1 MSGLLLFS
9 LRLNLEEDISKLV
22 PQSEETK
29 TLNKVLKHTDFSIA
43 DYTGASLQSVLTH
56 NNTKLTYKLTIF
68 FGYSSSR
75 NSISH
80 SLDIT
85 EKQYLSLI
93 KEINKNNKQILANS
107 NAILSDE
114 ELYGADDFVR
124 TSLRTLNDPTILTT
138 TTLNTTTSTTSVRKF
153 KKPTVKEVA
162 EYCKERKNT
171 IDAETFV
178 DYFESSGWIKANG
191 QKVKDWKATIRT
203 WEKRSAEK
211 QSQQTSKVHY
221 LT

>member
-1 MSGLLLFS
+1 MI
-9 LRLNLEEDISKLV
+9 EKII
-22 PQSEETK
+22 
-29 TLNKVLKHTDFSIA
+29 LKHTDFSIA

-138 TTLNTTTSTTSVRKF
+138 TTLNTTTSTNSVRKF
-153 KKPTVKEVA
+153 IKPTVIEVNN
-162 EYCKERKNT
+162 YCKDRKNN

-178 DYFESSGWIKANG
+178 DHYETNGWMRNNNKI
-191 QKVKDWKATIRT
+191 KDWKACIRT
-203 WEKRSAEK
+203 WERRDKEK
-211 QSQQTSKVHY
+211 ESQQPQKIHFT
-221 LT
+221 T

>member
-1 MSGLLLFS
+1 MVIRTIIKEVLLM
-9 LRLNLEEDISKLV
+9 IAKII
-22 PQSEETK
+22 
-29 TLNKVLKHTDFSIA
+29 LKHTDFSIA

-124 TSLRTLNDPTILTT
+124 TSSRTLNDPTILTT

-171 IDAETFV
+171 IDAETFI

>member
-1 MSGLLLFS
+1 MI
-9 LRLNLEEDISKLV
+9 DKII
-22 PQSEETK
+22 
-29 TLNKVLKHTDFSIA
+29 LKHTEYTID

-80 SLDIT
+80 SIEVT
-85 EKQYLSLI
+85 EKQYISLI
-93 KEINKNNKQILANS
+93 KEINKVNKQIVVNS
-107 NAILSDE
+107 KSVLSDE

-124 TSLRTLNDPTILTT
+124 TSSRTLNDPTILTT
-138 TTLNTTTSTTSVRKF
+138 TTLNTSTSTKSVRKF
-153 KKPTVKEVA
+153 EKPTVKEVA
-162 EYCKERKNT
+162 DYCKERKNK

-191 QKVKDWKATIRT
+191 LKVKDWKATIRT
-203 WEKRSAEK
+203 WEQRDK
-211 QSQQTSKVHY
+211 QKETQQPKVHY